1 MKKYAEGKERARA
14 EAITWQQEAA
24 ERSMSYAELAEAQA
38 HFEMLA
44 RRFGLVREFKE
55 NGII

>member
-1 MKKYAEGKERARA
+1 MKYAEGKERTRA

-38 HFEMLA
+38 RFEMLA

-55 NGII
+55 NGIL

>member
-1 MKKYAEGKERARA
+1 MKYAEGKERARA
-14 EAITWQQEAA
+14 EAITWQYESA

-38 HFEMLA
+38 RFEMLA

-55 NGII
+55 NGIL